1 MKANTVLARIPLD
14 YIDTAFGSIEPTD
27 REIERYEEFISEELP
42 DDVNW
47 CGNEIMGPVDCD
59 FDQDD
64 LNDILDRA
72 WQRMVE
78 E

>member
-1 MKANTVLARIPLD
+1 MKSTVLARMPLD
-14 YIDTAFGSIEPTD
+14 YIATAFGSIEPTD
-27 REIERYEEFISEELP
+27 REIKRYEELISAELP

-47 CGNEIMGPVDCD
+47 CGDEIIGPADCD

-72 WQRMVE
+72 WQRMMQE
-78 E
+78 